1 MAITPHDSTGTG
13 PARPSLAV
21 VLARVAE
28 CRDALATV
36 HECVSLTGRD
46 EVEELLTEIGRL
58 LLMGEAAEV
67 AIVSDAM
74 TRGLPGSGPVALT
87 ATDWVAALSPR
98 HTARTASTVV
108 KLAEA
113 VAPATVTR
121 AAGPLA
127 AGQPG
132 EALGVAVL
140 TGQASVAAATLAHAE
155 MRRLA
160 PDLQPDT
167 LDTVWGVYADYACGG
182 DPREIRAIRPELYAR
197 FGRPDRLDDR
207 DERARAHR
215 AFSTGTPDPV
225 DGLTEYRLRLDPA
238 GAAIIEAALD
248 PLTKPVP
255 GPDGEADTRSY
266 VTRRADALLD
276 LVSRA
281 VRAGDTVPAQ
291 PGTQLSVIVKLAD
304 LQTSSGGGQPSG
316 CGQAIGGVDAG
327 RYLALATTRTLSCGA
342 DIAPIVV
349 DDAGNPV
356 LIGRTKRL
364 FTRAQIRALHVRDG
378 GCSYPRCSKPA
389 GWTDAHHLKHWI
401 DGGPTDLANAALLCS
416 YHHHIVHTRRLAGH
430 LTTKPPPGREKDCV
444 ATENGVDTDDGGA
457 HPTRA
462 RVEWDLTPG
471 SYDHAPPAHLTH

>member
-1 MAITPHDSTGTG
+1 
-13 PARPSLAV
+13 
-21 VLARVAE
+21 VLARVVE
-28 CRDALATV
+28 CRETLATV
-36 HECVSLTGRD
+36 RECVALAGRD

-74 TRGLPGSGPVALT
+74 TLGLPGSGPVALT
-87 ATDWVAALSPR
+87 PTDWVAAISPR
-98 HTARTASTVV
+98 HRPDRVNGRQTRRGGRASHRDAHGRTARGW
-108 KLAEA
+108 
-113 VAPATVTR
+113 
-121 AAGPLA
+121 AARGS
-127 AGQPG
+127 
-132 EALGVAVL
+132 LGVAVL

-160 PDLQPDT
+160 PDLQPDA
-167 LDTVWGVYADYACGG
+167 LDTVWDVYADYACGG
-182 DPREIRAIRPELYAR
+182 DVREIRAIRPELYAR

-215 AFSTGTPDPV
+215 AFSTGTPGPV

-255 GPDGEADTRSY
+255 GPDGEADTRPY

-291 PGTQLSVIVKLAD
+291 PGTQLSLIVKLAD
-304 LQTSSGGGQPSG
+304 LQTSSAGGQPSG

-327 RYLALATTRTLSCGA
+327 RYLSLATTRALSCGA

-349 DDAGNPV
+349 DEAGNPV

-364 FTRAQIRALHVRDG
+364 FTRAQIRALHIRDG

-389 GWTDAHHLKHWI
+389 GWTDAHHLIHWI

-416 YHHHIVHTRRLAGH
+416 YHHHIVHTRRLTGH
-430 LTTKPPPGREKDCV
+430 LTTTP
-444 ATENGVDTDDGGA
+444 
-457 HPTRA
+457 PTRQ
-462 RVEWDLTPG
+462 RNSLRGNGKRRRP
-471 SYDHAPPAHLTH
+471 